1 MSCLFYILWILY
13 GTVFFVRYSAAQT
26 GNSSFPRT
34 SYTYHLDSGLPSTW
48 YNNNSVIM
56 DGGKKMRVILVIQGY
71 NRKIGFYCGFY
82 SDGSSNFYSLS
93 VVAVAVAV
101 ADGVGDHNVVWST
114 DRNSFVKE
122 NASLQLTRDE
132 GLVLRDS
139 NGDVVW
145 SANKSGKPVVGMNL
159 TEAGNLVLFGNE
171 GTVLWQSFDH
181 PRDTLLI
188 GQKLYK
194 DQKLVPSFFSTKG
207 SNSPFFAALTTAPYF
222 SAFFNTSDGQFLMY
236 YQLALNNNSRNHSVL
251 QYGKA
256 EQKEFVANMGTYSKS
271 SNLLESIVFV
281 KLDQGGRL
289 KTYTYNPMS
298 SSTHIVDM
306 VSQECQNSSA
316 PHLLKEVR
324 DITYPDISNADIEV
338 VPTRTIDDCRKACL
352 QNCSCIAFVFRNG
365 KDISEGS
372 CYMPSEIYST
382 EHNSTG
388 QSNSLAFIKVLNT
401 NGEPVAPSSSW
412 TARHRKELIII
423 ITASTSGGVAMIVVV
438 FLVMSPK
445 NQKEDDGEENLKQAL
460 GMPSRFS
467 LEELLIATENFK
479 ETLGVGGFGSV
490 FKGILAEN
498 GTRIAVKHLD
508 KMSQGMRE
516 FLAEVETIGN
526 LHHFNLVRLVGF
538 CAEKSCRLLVYE
550 YMSNGSLNNWIFN
563 PNQSQYLDWQTRM
576 NIILD
581 IAKGLAYLHEE
592 CRQKIIHLDI
602 KPHNILLD
610 EEFHAKVSDFGLSKL
625 IERDESQV
633 LIPMRGTPGYLAPEL
648 QKSIVTVKADV
659 YSFGIV
665 VLEIV
670 SRRRNV
676 DSSRSESSFHLLEML
691 QKKAEEDN
699 LIEVVEDLDEDML
712 NNREDVIKMI
722 RIGAW
727 CLQND
732 HTKRPSMS
740 TVVKVLEGLLEVD
753 PGISYKFSHAMA
765 FASDANDHNTVAPQA
780 SFLSAPR

>member
-1 MSCLFYILWILY
+1 MSCLFYNLWILF
-13 GTVFFVRYSAAQT
+13 GVVFFVRYSVAQT

-34 SYTYHLDSGLPSTW
+34 SYTYYFDSGLPSTW
-48 YNNNSVIM
+48 YNNNSVII
-56 DGGKKMRVILVIQGY
+56 DGGKKMRVILLIQDY
-71 NRKIGFYCGFY
+71 SRSIGFYCGFY
-82 SDGSSNFYSLS
+82 SDGTSDFYLLS
-93 VVAVAVAV
+93 VIAV
-101 ADGVGDHNVVWST
+101 GVGHHAVVWST
-114 DRNSFVKE
+114 DRKSFVTE
-122 NASLQLTRDE
+122 NASLQLIRDD

-139 NGDVVW
+139 AGGMVW
-145 SANKSGKPVVGMNL
+145 SANTSGKPVVGMNL
-159 TEAGNLVLFGNE
+159 TEAGNLVLFGNR
-171 GTVLWQSFDH
+171 GAVLWQSFDH
-181 PRDTLLI
+181 PKDTLLM
-188 GQKLYK
+188 GQKLNK
-194 DQKLVPSFFSTKG
+194 DQKLAPNFFSTEWSK
-207 SNSPFFAALTTAPYF
+207 SPFFATLTTAAYF
-222 SAFFNTSDGQFLMY
+222 SAFFSTSDGQSLMY
-236 YQLALNNNSRNHSVL
+236 YQLALDDNSRNHSIL
-251 QYGKA
+251 QY
-256 EQKEFVANMGTYSKS
+256 QKTKQTEFVVNMATSKA
-271 SNLLESIVFV
+271 SNFLDSIVFV

-289 KTYTYNPMS
+289 KTYLYNPKG
-298 SSTHIVDM
+298 SSTNNVDM
-306 VSQECQNSSA
+306 VTQECENSSA
-316 PHLLKEVR
+316 RYLLTEVR
-324 DITYPDISNADIEV
+324 DITYTNISYADFGV
-338 VPTRTIDDCRKACL
+338 VPTRTIDDCKTACL
-352 QNCSCIAFVFRNG
+352 QNCSCIAVVFRNG
-365 KDISEGS
+365 NDNSDGS

-382 EHNSTG
+382 EHNSTDK
-388 QSNSLAFIKVLNT
+388 SNVLAFVKVLNT
-401 NGEPVAPSSSW
+401 NGEPEAPSSSW
-412 TARHRKELIII
+412 IVRHRKKITI
-423 ITASTSGGVAMIVVV
+423 ITASTAGGIATILLVIVVI
-438 FLVMSPK
+438 VMLPK
-445 NQKEDDGEENLKQAL
+445 NQKEDDGEDNLKQAL
-460 GMPSRFS
+460 GMPLRFS
-467 LEELLIATENFK
+467 YEELLNATENFK

-490 FKGILAEN
+490 FKGILAAN
-498 GTRIAVKHLD
+498 GTKIAVKRLD

-563 PNQSQYLDWQTRM
+563 PSQSQYLDWQTRK

-610 EEFHAKVSDFGLSKL
+610 ENFHAKVSDFGLSKL

-699 LIEVVEDLDEDML
+699 LIEVVENLDDDML
-712 NNREDVIKMI
+712 NNREEVIKMI

-740 TVVKVLEGLLEVD
+740 TVVKLLEGLMEVD
-753 PGISYKFSHAMA
+753 PDISYKFSHAMA
-765 FASDANDHNTVAPQA
+765 FASDANDHITVAPQA
-780 SFLSAPR
+780 SLLSAPR